1 VCIHPE
7 CVHLRRQ
14 VSFQASVFFDGTGPL
29 VGVFAQHA
37 HLNVDALHFVAVGDA
52 EFGKISGKRFFLL
65 KQAVFQLDDSQLF
78 GIPVLDRDFFFF
90 QFLCEKRE
98 GEERREKR
106 VRECTLWCELVPI
119 SNSYLSKFRS
129 PRFWN

>member
-14 VSFQASVFFDGTGPL
+14 VSFQASVLFDGTGPL

-37 HLNVDALHFVAVGDA
+37 HLNVDALHFIAVGDA
-52 EFGKISGKRFFLL
+52 KFGKISGKRFFLL

-90 QFLCEKRE
+90 QFIFGEGGEREQREECE
-98 GEERREKR
+98 R
-106 VRECTLWCELVPI
+106 VYFVV
-119 SNSYLSKFRS
+119 
-129 PRFWN
+129 